1 MPTASAHA
9 AKSPPAASGTPNIV
23 HILMSAAWL
32 SILLGITVECAVLA
46 IRLAAGSA
54 PHLIQSFVEFAGSV
68 SWSTVVCSGIAL
80 GTAAARQ
87 RDRVMGILG
96 VVSAPFGWALAKGLQ
111 RGTQWMLGAPVDA
124 VGLLV
129 VQVGALKSVEYCLLG
144 YFVGRMLQ
152 GRRST
157 LARHVYLG
165 LAAGVVFGAS
175 IVAVTIAHSSEHHL
189 AQGKLL
195 GLVIN
200 EMLFPIGCSV
210 VLYLVGHLPDRH
222 AVAESG
228 VDLAS

>member
-1 MPTASAHA
+1 
-9 AKSPPAASGTPNIV
+9 
-23 HILMSAAWL
+23 
-32 SILLGITVECAVLA
+32 
-46 IRLAAGSA
+46 
-54 PHLIQSFVEFAGSV
+54 
-68 SWSTVVCSGIAL
+68 
-80 GTAAARQ
+80 
-87 RDRVMGILG
+87 
-96 VVSAPFGWALAKGLQ
+96 
-111 RGTQWMLGAPVDA
+111 
-124 VGLLV
+124 
-129 VQVGALKSVEYCLLG
+129 
-144 YFVGRMLQ
+144 MLQ